1 MNKITKIIVGAV
13 ILALVVW
20 GGVKLLGTKEEK
32 TTETIKIG
40 AIYGLTGPLAGL
52 GEMFKNGAV
61 FATDDINNSGGIKGR
76 KLSLLIE
83 DGQSDVKNS
92 VSAFQKLVDI
102 EGVKYIDSFGSAIN
116 LALKPLAEEKK
127 VILLANS
134 SHPKITEGVKFILRH
149 SNIASSDAKIL
160 IDEVKKKSPSKV
172 GIIYLNDDWGVV
184 FNKKFQQMLR
194 DSNPLIEIISESHLP
209 KDTDMRTQILKIL
222 SGKPDLVLIASFGP
236 ASGIIVKQLKEM
248 NYSGDI
254 FMNIGLHYLQ
264 MRRRLQV
271 MRQMEF
277 IIKQ

>member
-127 VILLANS
+127 L
-134 SHPKITEGVKFILRH
+134 
-149 SNIASSDAKIL
+149 
-160 IDEVKKKSPSKV
+160 
-172 GIIYLNDDWGVV
+172 Y
-184 FNKKFQQMLR
+184 
-194 DSNPLIEIISESHLP
+194 
-209 KDTDMRTQILKIL
+209 
-222 SGKPDLVLIASFGP
+222 
-236 ASGIIVKQLKEM
+236 
-248 NYSGDI
+248 Y
-254 FMNIGLHYLQ
+254 
-264 MRRRLQV
+264 
-271 MRQMEF
+271 
-277 IIKQ
+277 